1 MGCVKSCR
9 RLKTPAVMRWE
20 DVADGEARSCLQP
33 SWQEDALSYV
43 MLSTRLDHCADDVP
57 GMMEGVSGIAVK
69 LRKHWSSESE
79 EGRSYQSIVD

>member
-1 MGCVKSCR
+1 
-9 RLKTPAVMRWE
+9 MRWE

-57 GMMEGVSGIAVK
+57 RMMEDVSAIIVK
-69 LRKHWSSESE
+69 LRKLWGLESE
-79 EGRSYQSIVD
+79 EENSNQSIVA